1 MTKVFL
7 VDDDEILL
15 KLLSAGLQRYD
26 LAVTAISS
34 SKEAI
39 RLAYSERPD
48 LIIVDVSMP
57 EMDGIELCRRLREM
71 TDAPI
76 IMLSAVSDEDSI
88 IAGLHSGADDYVTK
102 PYSLAELVARIR
114 AQLRIRTYSG
124 TIEDE
129 ATLTAGDV
137 SIEVQRR
144 KVLVRGEEIALTPIE
159 FTLLLCLV
167 RNKNKVVDHRQLLTE
182 AWGPEYVDQLEYV
195 RLYIRYLRQKIEENP
210 NRPQIIKTERGIG
223 YYIVS

>member
-26 LAVTAISS
+26 LTVTAISS

-48 LIIVDVSMP
+48 LIIVDVTMP

-88 IAGLHSGADDYVTK
+88 IAGLNSGADDYVTK

-124 TIEDE
+124 TIEEE

-144 KVLVRGEEIALTPIE
+144 RVIVRGEEIALTPIE